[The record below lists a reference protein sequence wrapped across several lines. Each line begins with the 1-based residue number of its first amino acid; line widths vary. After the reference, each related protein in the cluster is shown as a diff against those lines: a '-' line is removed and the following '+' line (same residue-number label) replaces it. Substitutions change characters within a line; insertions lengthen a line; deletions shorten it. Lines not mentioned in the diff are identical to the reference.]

1 MDDGSTLIDTIFLM
15 GGFVL
20 IVVTS
25 LRMSRRRSQRKRTE
39 GQSAATIGI
48 LMWLG
53 LFGVALYLIFG

>member
-1 MDDGSTLIDTIFLM
+1 MDDGSTLIDAIFLM